1 MVNSKVLA
9 RLTVASVL
17 ALSLAGCVGGPKIK
31 ASPVFVC
38 AQLKQY
44 SRAEQN
50 QMADELEAHAASI
63 PAVAAAI
70 DDYGSLRAALRSK
83 CGKRS
88 G

>member
-1 MVNSKVLA
+1 MGNFNILVLA
-9 RLTVASVL
+9 SMTIV
-17 ALSLAGCVGGPKIK
+17 LAGCAGGPKIT
-31 ASPVFVC
+31 ASPQFVC
-38 AQLKQY
+38 VQLKQY

-70 DDYGSLRAALRSK
+70 DDYGSLRAALRAK
-83 CGKRS
+83 CGKKS